1 MFALAIDGLQ
11 ETIEKMESDR
21 SVMHRQM
28 KLDQLLKETAVA
40 KLTEVMQK
48 KDRKS
53 LVQQGSRLDRKK
65 AIELRKLRKDL
76 EVVSNKSQQA
86 VM

>member
-21 SVMHRQM
+21 LVMHRQM